1 MRRKFRGK
9 ETTSKIASARN
20 SEATSETALAMEDP
34 AKRQCTRW
42 PCTRPSEPGLPAG
55 SQNASTDLGCPPPRL
70 SLAVSPPSAANTS
83 SIAAAGSSV
92 SLDAGALLE
101 GLSSRDFDFDARK
114 QCRYGHSC
122 YRKNEQ
128 HKKEYSHP
136 GDEDWAPVQVSPAGA
151 AAAASPPPQPQAES
165 DDRHASP
172 VVVSSQHYAQ
182 AAPQAES
189 DDRHASPVVVSSQHY
204 AQAAAAPAH
213 GCPEG
218 RADDASWDPSAEQ
231 AEALAAVRAGKN
243 VFITGCGGTGKSYL
257 LNKIFEGWKKD
268 YGEKFSRKVFITA
281 PTGIAASHINGTTIH
296 AASGVGVPTLR
307 KCGKSE
313 FKRLW
318 KERNK
323 VRWKE
328 VAKIVL
334 DEVSMF
340 SAEWFD
346 CLDEQV
352 REVIYYGSRE
362 AAREAGEVYDA
373 SQERVLGG
381 KQLVFVGDFFQLPPI
396 ENSQEKDAA
405 PDTAPDATASE
416 AKRVLLDW
424 LQLQAHKRP
433 ANNREA
439 NPGT

>member
-1 MRRKFRGK
+1 
-9 ETTSKIASARN
+9 
-20 SEATSETALAMEDP
+20 MEDP

-42 PCTRPSEPGLPAG
+42 PSEPGLPTG

-83 SIAAAGSSV
+83 SIAASAPSV
-92 SLDAGALLE
+92 DAGALLE

-396 ENSQEKDAA
+396 ENSQERDAA